1 MKARVHLGY
10 TRQYAAPIAAR
21 AGETVRITKDDLWEG
36 RWRWLWCV
44 GERGE
49 GWVPDA
55 FVEVSGDEGVMLRD
69 YDAVEL
75 SADTGEI
82 LTILETVNG
91 WHWAVNQHRQ
101 QGWIPASH
109 VSIT

>member
-10 TRQYAAPIAAR
+10 TRQYAAPIVLR
-21 AGETVRITKDDLWEG
+21 AGEKVRITRQDLWEE
-36 RWRWLWCV
+36 RYLWLWCV

-55 FVEVSGDEGVMLRD
+55 FLEVSGDEATALRD

-75 SADTGEI
+75 SADTGET

-91 WHWAVNQHRQ
+91 WHWAMNQHHQ
-101 QGWIPASH
+101 QGWIPVSH
-109 VSIT
+109 VTIT